1 MDLRR
6 YQRFPVSLKIVLS
19 GASRKEWAGT
29 VVNLS
34 KGGCRI
40 ETNAQVYA
48 GMQVSLRFEIAGEE
62 SPILI
67 EKAGVRWVRPNL
79 VGVGF
84 ILVKSP
90 HRERLDQILERLKY
104 NSSS

>member
-6 YQRFPVSLKIVLS
+6 YQRFPVMFQSALS
-19 GASRKEWAGT
+19 GASRKEWAGAI
-29 VVNLS
+29 VDLS

-48 GMQVSLRFEIAGEE
+48 GMQISLRLDIAGEE

-67 EKAGVRWVRPNL
+67 ARAGVRWNRPNL

-84 ILVKSP
+84 ISVEPP
-90 HRERLDQILERLKY
+90 HRERLDQLIERLKRDATG
-104 NSSS
+104 